1 MRCHS
6 ALADEMYFLKTDPRP
21 RYYPV
26 DEREQSGS
34 LTPTNAR
41 FHDTVRGYSLSSE
54 DAETVVRWQTP
65 PESRMRTPDISNNH
79 IYTPIQQQT
88 PGTNAEA
95 EASRT
100 HLVRFD
106 EDQIRSTQVEAERR
120 SSRMEEALE
129 DTPPTPTMD
138 DTPYIRFAI
147 EQLTIDKDMSYE
159 RSSRSTEPPRT
170 PLTPRTPMT
179 PRTPLMAVEYNS
191 PDVTPNYVSP
201 EREREAMRLVR
212 KHRSTPSAD
221 GRLFN
226 FNATQPLPLPAEPE
240 PAVPVTPRISA
251 IFIPVD
257 LPPEARHPPLDFVP
271 TVLRPP
277 SMITLALLCLGVTGL
292 IMFCAIYSTRNEGL
306 FEWRDGIYGGRYFL
320 FGFLP
325 QILAALVSV
334 YVQVVMAAMTRILPF
349 IMMANEDEEHRAG
362 ALFLGIF
369 PRSLLFPRWEGPLS
383 FEIAHSVFWLSIF
396 TIPLAS
402 SLFSV
407 ALVNDT
413 WRWTTVQGVAWVLV
427 GIYMLMFLAT
437 LTFGVFFFRRT
448 TGLLWDPVSLADI
461 MSMLPRSNCFND
473 YAGTDVMSER
483 AQLKERLASRADR
496 LGYWRT
502 QNKNQG
508 MFYCLGEHGAENR
521 RRTMSSS
528 QLLNAFVHND
538 YVVDLEKRSKDFT
551 NIRFRHLPWFIR
563 DTYVILWLV
572 AAVVLLTALFVVSF
586 LPQTAIRKGFPAS
599 TTVVPNSTG
608 FSAANF
614 LYSFI
619 PSTIGTLLYICFL
632 SIDMVFRKR
641 QTWASL
647 SAQDGVPA
655 STSLLLDYPSRL
667 PISCTI
673 AALKN
678 GHYRVAILSLSSFL
692 FLALPILAGGV
703 FFPLS
708 TSGRTVRLFPN
719 LTAYYI
725 ILALLTLYLIGLVLI
740 IPSRRKLALPHEAD
754 CVAEIISFVYA
765 SGALEDAPFRAPKS
779 KEDLRMR
786 LNAVG
791 ARGEGKTFGFG
802 VVRDRN
808 GKEVLNV
815 DRVGRPGNGV
825 IVLDPKRR

>member
-1 MRCHS
+1 MSISSGQQPHFYQ
-6 ALADEMYFLKTDPRP
+6 ADDR
-21 RYYPV
+21 
-26 DEREQSGS
+26 DQSGS

-41 FHDTVRGYSLSSE
+41 FHDNARGFSVSSE
-54 DAETVVRWQTP
+54 DAETIVRWQTP
-65 PESRMRTPDISNNH
+65 PESRIRSPVISNSH
-79 IYTPIQQQT
+79 RYTPILQQQHQQHQPT
-88 PGTNAEA
+88 LGANAEA
-95 EASRT
+95 EASQAQ
-100 HLVRFD
+100 LMVRFD
-106 EDQIRSTQVEAERR
+106 EDQIRSTQVEAEQR
-120 SSRMEEALE
+120 SSRMEEQLE

-159 RSSRSTEPPRT
+159 RSSKQSSEPPRT
-170 PLTPRTPMT
+170 PLPRTPIT
-179 PRTPLMAVEYNS
+179 PRTPLMPVARLTPN
-191 PDVTPNYVSP
+191 VTPNYVSP

-212 KHRSTPSAD
+212 KHRSTPSAE

-240 PAVPVTPRISA
+240 PESGLPITPRISA
-251 IFIPVD
+251 IFIPVEAS
-257 LPPEARHPPLDFVP
+257 PEARHPPLDFVP
-271 TVLRPP
+271 AVLRLP
-277 SMITLALLCLGVTGL
+277 SMIMLALLCLLMTAG
-292 IMFCAIYSTRNEGL
+292 IMFCAIYSARNEGL
-306 FEWRDGIYGGRYFL
+306 FEWQGGIYGGRYFL

-325 QILAALVSV
+325 QILAAFVFV
-334 YVQVVMAAMTRILPF
+334 YVQAIMAAMTRILPF
-349 IMMANEDEEHRAG
+349 VMMANEDEEHRAG
-362 ALFLGIF
+362 ALFLGVF
-369 PRSLLFPRWEGPLS
+369 PRSLLFPRWEGPVS

-396 TIPLAS
+396 TIPFAG

-407 ALVNDT
+407 ALVAEK

-427 GIYMLMFLAT
+427 GIYMLIFSAT
-437 LTFGVFFFRRT
+437 LTFGVFFHRRT

-473 YAGTDVMSER
+473 YAGTDVMSDR

-521 RRTMSSS
+521 RRTMSTS
-528 QLLNAFVHND
+528 QLLNAYVHDD
-538 YVVDLEKRSKDFT
+538 YVVDLEKRSKDFS
-551 NIRFRHLPWFIR
+551 NIRFRNLPWFIR

-572 AAVVLLTALFVVSF
+572 AATILLTALFVVSF

-619 PSTIGTLLYICFL
+619 PSVIGLLLYISFL
-632 SIDMVFRKR
+632 SIDMAFRKR
-641 QTWASL
+641 QVWAGL
-647 SAQDGVPA
+647 AAQDGA
-655 STSLLLDYPSRL
+655 TAAKSLLLDYPSRL
-667 PISCTI
+667 PISCTF

-678 GHYRVAILSLSSFL
+678 GHYRVAILSLLSML
-692 FLALPILAGGV
+692 FITLPILAGGV

-708 TSGRTVRLFPN
+708 TEGRLVRLFPN
-719 LTAYYI
+719 LNSYYI
-725 ILALLTLYLIGLVLI
+725 ILAVLVLYFFGLI
-740 IPSRRKLALPHEAD
+740 LIVPSRKKLALPHAAD
-754 CVAEIISFVYA
+754 CVAEIISFVYT
-765 SGALEDAPFRAPKS
+765 SGTLEDAPFRAPKS
-779 KEDLRMR
+779 KEDLVMR

-791 ARGEGKTFGFG
+791 ARGEGKCFAFG
-802 VVRDRN
+802 VIRDRK

-815 DRVGRPGNGV
+815 DRLGRPGNEL
-825 IVLDPKRR
+825 IVLDVKGR